1 MFLGITV
8 ISILL
13 VTAVV
18 AVINRVLQK
27 RAVVHPCAICAGVSV
42 TWAWMLVVAFLNM
55 RVFGYA
61 IDPVMLAMLLGGSV
75 VGIAFQVQQYLRVSY
90 VMPWKVI
97 AVVSGFVAV
106 YSLIYGVWMLFF
118 IGIGVYAAV
127 GFMFVALS
135 RASKGRDGHA
145 DELEEK
151 MKSCC

>member
-1 MFLGITV
+1 MFLGIT
-8 ISILL
+8 ILSILL
-13 VTAVV
+13 ITAIVAVV
-18 AVINRVLQK
+18 NRVLQK

-42 TWAWMLVVAFLNM
+42 TWAWMLVVAFLRV

-90 VMPWKVI
+90 AVPWKVI

-106 YSLIYGVWMLFF
+106 YSLLYGVWTLFF
-118 IGIGVYAAV
+118 VGIGVYAAA
-127 GFMFVALS
+127 GFIFVALS
-135 RASKGRDGHA
+135 RVSSGHDGHA
-145 DELEEK
+145 HELEEK